1 MFHTIMSIIKNDGHY
16 SHETGEK
23 RTDGLNKPL
32 TFMNKKAS
40 GNKTTRI

>member
-16 SHETGEK
+16 SHGTGEK

-32 TFMNKKAS
+32 TRKRP
-40 GNKTTRI
+40 G